1 MSFVGNPVSNP
12 VRRTSFL
19 GALLRRGAPVIAA
32 APNDLPDAVVD
43 PRPLPGWQRIAM
55 MSRAAEPAAPTD
67 SLIMRAC
74 RYVLL
79 APLLYR
85 TVVLPSQMV
94 SFLSTP
100 GFTGVLPLV
109 ALTTILVGL
118 NVTAMVWVL
127 RVGDFRNQV
136 AKWLLL
142 LDGAIAVT
150 LNLSVS
156 FAVPPEAQAAMA
168 KVSWTYLV
176 GVVALWALSWG
187 LPAGLALILASFPLR
202 AAMTWLGD
210 LAGLPRPEFAEM
222 LYYALGLVVA
232 LVTAMGVLVLV
243 GLGTWLALALGIR
256 RGREAEQARSRRFLH
271 DTVLQTLEAM
281 AMPAPGD
288 RENAEQ
294 RLAELRGFA
303 RAQAIELRTDLDR
316 TEATSSATLGE
327 DLTGLATEMARAGL
341 RARLVVA
348 DFDDCTLSDVRRLA
362 VRDAVREALRNTM
375 KHSDATEV
383 VLRVEERDGGIAVI
397 ARDYGTGF
405 DQDQRPP
412 GFGISESIVGRLV
425 EVGGNAKVESTPGRG
440 TRVTL
445 WVPR

>member
-1 MSFVGNPVSNP
+1 MSFVGNP

-19 GALLRRGAPVIAA
+19 GALLRRGAAVIAA

-43 PRPLPGWQRIAM
+43 PRPLPGWQRISL
-55 MSRAAEPAAPTD
+55 MSTAAATAAPTD

-79 APLLYR
+79 GPLLYR
-85 TVVLPSQMV
+85 AVVLPSQMA
-94 SFLSTP
+94 SYLSTP
-100 GFTGVLPLV
+100 TFTGVLPLV
-109 ALTTILVGL
+109 LLTTILVGL

-136 AKWLLL
+136 ARWLLV
-142 LDGAIAVT
+142 LDGAIAIV
-150 LNLSVS
+150 LNLSIS
-156 FAVPPEAQAAMA
+156 FAVPPEAQAAVA

-176 GVVALWALSWG
+176 GVVALWTLSRG
-187 LPAGLALILASFPLR
+187 VPAGLALILASFPLR

-210 LAGLPRPEFAEM
+210 LAGLPRPGFAEM
-222 LYYALGLVVA
+222 LYYALGLIVA

-256 RGREAEQARSRRFLH
+256 RGRETERARSRRFLH

-288 RENAEQ
+288 RDNAEE

-303 RAQAIELRTDLDR
+303 RAQAIELRRDLDR
-316 TEATSSATLGE
+316 TAEGTGSATLGE

-348 DFDDCTLSDVRRLA
+348 DFDDSTLSDVRRLA

-375 KHSDATEV
+375 KHSGATEV

-405 DQDQRPP
+405 DQNDRPA
-412 GFGISESIVGRLV
+412 GFGIGESIVGRLA
-425 EVGGNAKVESTPGRG
+425 EVGGRAKVESTPGRG